1 MRLDVWFSPLG
12 LTPGEV
18 QGRTVLV
25 IDILR
30 AGTAMCAALHHGAR
44 AVLPVASTE
53 EALRL
58 AQTLGSEDVLL
69 AGERNCVRIA
79 GFALG
84 NSPLEMTPEVVRNKN
99 IIMTTTNGT
108 PALFATQGAQAVYPA
123 VAANLTSAG
132 RRAAEVWARDH
143 DLLILCAGR
152 ENRFSLDD
160 AYCAG
165 RLVLEAL
172 GGHKRRKGLN
182 DAALASLD
190 LVRRY
195 GTRFER
201 PLRFSRAGQDLAALG
216 FDHDVDDASRI
227 DAYPALLN
235 YHERR
240 VTVSQDAP

>member
-30 AGTAMCAALHHGAR
+30 AGTAMCAALHNGAR

-58 AQTLGSEDVLL
+58 AQTLGTADVLL
-69 AGERNCVRIA
+69 AGERNCLRID

-84 NSPLEMTPEVVRNKN
+84 NSPLEMTPEIVRNKN

-108 PALFATQGAQAVYPA
+108 PALIATQGAQAVYPA
-123 VAANLTSAG
+123 VAANLTRAG
-132 RRAAEVWARDH
+132 RRAAEVWERDH

-165 RLVLEAL
+165 RLAVEAL

-201 PLRFSRAGQDLAALG
+201 PLRFSSGGQRLESLG
-216 FDHDVDDASRI
+216 FGADIEESSRV
-227 DAYPALLN
+227 DAYPALLT

-240 VTVSQDAP
+240 VIASPVTP